1 MYDLIQPKFRKIR
14 AFTTTQKSKSEMV
27 RKLINDIEMTNLE
40 LPSDQL
46 LPELHTEFANYTYKM
61 SQTGNL
67 SFGHSPGA
75 KDDIIDALLMA
86 NYSRVQFMERRPMRI
101 SGISKVKPT
110 FGKPQ

>member
-1 MYDLIQPKFRKIR
+1 
-14 AFTTTQKSKSEMV
+14 
-27 RKLINDIEMTNLE
+27 
-40 LPSDQL
+40 
-46 LPELHTEFANYTYKM
+46 M

-86 NYSRVQFMERRPMRI
+86 NLSRVQFMERKPIRI

-110 FGKPQ
+110 FGRPK